1 MNLRGNNEDSYDIL
15 MKIPF
20 LKINISKLCLFVNEI
35 IDDMDLSKYE
45 EQYEDARCKNSYS
58 RAMLLK
64 IVSYGLLNGVLSSR
78 KLEYEVKHN
87 FEYMFLAGLETPSYR
102 TILRFKNKDYE
113 MMEEL
118 FLKTVD
124 YAYERGYVEFN
135 TILYDGTTK
144 QAHANTYKRLN
155 QTEIDYLKK
164 FLKSSLEQEK
174 TGIMEYMVVN
184 EDPVKELEAK
194 KKFSKNF
201 YIK

>member
-45 EQYEDARCKNSYS
+45 EQYEDAKCKDSYS

-87 FEYMFLAGLETPSYR
+87 FEYMFLAGLETFSYR
-102 TILRFKNKDYE
+102 TILRFKNNDYE

-135 TILYDGTTK
+135 TILYD
-144 QAHANTYKRLN
+144 
-155 QTEIDYLKK
+155 
-164 FLKSSLEQEK
+164 
-174 TGIMEYMVVN
+174 
-184 EDPVKELEAK
+184 
-194 KKFSKNF
+194 
-201 YIK
+201 